1 MREAFIALA
10 FPPARLPAMT
20 RRLAAALLAALLA
33 APPALA
39 YVVQRGDT
47 LYGLARREN
56 VTVDDLRRLNGLTS
70 DTLAVGQVLKLPS
83 EAAPAREI
91 GGVKV
96 VVPSLL
102 REGEAFTVRLSGER
116 AAEARV
122 RFLSETSEDVRS
134 PAEELAPFGAAG
146 EYAVLGR
153 VVLGQTRPLRYEV
166 RIGDDVLA
174 GSVPV
179 RTRGLRV
186 QNLNL
191 APEIASKRQ
200 DPRRVDEEALVEK
213 AYARRTAQAWTQ
225 PFAGPGGVQIVST
238 QFGQPRRYT
247 KDEELKYHYGIDYA
261 QPSGTPIRAMNAGTV
276 VIAGTYPVRGGLV
289 VVDHGLGVLSM
300 YFHQRRV
307 SVKVG
312 DRVTRGQK
320 LGEVGSTGLSTGPHL
335 HLEVRVRG
343 EAVNPLDLV
352 GKLLP

>member
-1 MREAFIALA
+1 MREAFIAPA
-10 FPPARLPAMT
+10 VPTARLPAMT

-39 YVVQRGDT
+39 YVVQKGDT
-47 LYGLARREN
+47 LYALARREN
-56 VTVDDLRRLNGLTS
+56 VTVDDLRRLNGLAS

-83 EAAPAREI
+83 EAAPPREI
-91 GGVKV
+91 GDVRV
-96 VVPSLL
+96 VVPSALQ
-102 REGEAFTVRLSGER
+102 EGEAFTLRLSGDR

-166 RIGDDVLA
+166 RLGDETLT

-179 RTRGLRV
+179 RPRGLRL

-191 APEIASKRQ
+191 PPAIANKRQ
-200 DPRRVDEEALVEK
+200 DPRRADEEALVEK

-225 PFAGPGGVQIVST
+225 PFAAPTGVQIIAT

-247 KDEELKYHYGIDYA
+247 KNEPILYHYGYDYVY
-261 QPSGTPIRAMNAGTV
+261 PSGTPVRAMNDGTV
-276 VIAGTYPVRGGLV
+276 VIAGSFPVRGNLV
-289 VVDHGLGVLSM
+289 VVDHGLGVVSL
-300 YFHQRRV
+300 YFHQ
-307 SVKVG
+307 SKLGVKVG
-312 DRVTRGQK
+312 DKVKRGQK
-320 LGEVGSTGLSTGPHL
+320 IGEVGTTGLSTGPHL
-335 HLEVRVRG
+335 HLELRIRG
-343 EAVNPLDLV
+343 EAVSPADFY